1 MTERDYQRAL
11 LLARID
17 AQRTIL
23 GLELRLARANFHPVA
38 TLLSLLG
45 FDTGVAGTV
54 VGSLRSVLGRRDTG
68 LGPALVPLLVAAL
81 LPLVDRLRSSGTPP
95 PDDAATRSTGAD

>member
-11 LLARID
+11 LLARIE
-17 AQRTIL
+17 AQRTVL
-23 GLELRLARANFHPVA
+23 GLEVRLARAGFHPVA

-54 VGSLRSVLGRRDTG
+54 GGSLRSVLGRTDTG
-68 LGPALVPLLVAAL
+68 LAPALVPLLVAAL
-81 LPLVDRLRSSGTPP
+81 LPLVDRLRSPGTSS
-95 PDDAATRSTGAD
+95 PDDAATRPSGPD